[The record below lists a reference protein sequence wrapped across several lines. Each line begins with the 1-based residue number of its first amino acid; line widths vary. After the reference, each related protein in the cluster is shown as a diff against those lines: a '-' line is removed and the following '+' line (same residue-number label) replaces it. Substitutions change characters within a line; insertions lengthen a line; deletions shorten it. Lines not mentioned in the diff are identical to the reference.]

1 MTQIFVFPAADAEA
15 QANLEKSIRG
25 PIDEAII
32 ERHLPAERLPEFRQR
47 AGEDGRLFGWGARI
61 GTVQADGSSRNRSI
75 WEAMRPGDW
84 VLAMWGNTYR
94 FAARIV
100 GTIHSA
106 DFARALWG
114 ADPEGNTFEL
124 VFLLDRPVEVHVPL
138 SDVAALH
145 SGYRGLARISEERLA
160 QIRTRAGSVDRFIE
174 STFLGGDPLPP
185 PAPETPQTPQPTPP
199 ETTSMAGPLKP
210 ICDAFSESLLQAG
223 LTFQPDHHGFVR
235 AFLVGLMTKRFAIL
249 TGLSGSGKT
258 QIALQLGA
266 WLGPDRSCLVPVRP
280 DWTGPEAVLGFED
293 ALRPLRSDGRR
304 AWQVPV
310 PLQFILEARS
320 RPMELHLLILDE
332 MNLAH
337 VERYFADLLS
347 GMESGE
353 PCLPNLERANGD
365 WVLRSGGQPRI
376 QLPSNL
382 MVVGT
387 VNVDE
392 TTYLFS
398 PKVLDRANTY
408 EFRVPTE
415 ALAWGGRRPEMVGRG
430 PADLLSAFR
439 TTAVEADSHLD
450 AGGEDWPEVQHALRT
465 IHAILAPF
473 GMEFGHRVFFEAM
486 RFALLMRGAGVVDAR
501 TVLDLILMQKV
512 LPRVHGTRR
521 KIEPVL
527 ERILAFASDPSRG
540 ESAAGDT
547 GNDAESSRPP
557 LPLTHHK
564 AQRMLERVR
573 THQFASFAE

>member
-1 MTQIFVFPAADAEA
+1 MAA
-15 QANLEKSIRG
+15 
-25 PIDEAII
+25 
-32 ERHLPAERLPEFRQR
+32 
-47 AGEDGRLFGWGARI
+47 
-61 GTVQADGSSRNRSI
+61 
-75 WEAMRPGDW
+75 
-84 VLAMWGNTYR
+84 
-94 FAARIV
+94 
-100 GTIHSA
+100 
-106 DFARALWG
+106 
-114 ADPEGNTFEL
+114 
-124 VFLLDRPVEVHVPL
+124 
-138 SDVAALH
+138 
-145 SGYRGLARISEERLA
+145 
-160 QIRTRAGSVDRFIE
+160 
-174 STFLGGDPLPP
+174 
-185 PAPETPQTPQPTPP
+185 
-199 ETTSMAGPLKP
+199 PLKP
-210 ICDAFSESLLQAG
+210 ICDAFSEALTRAG
-223 LTFQPDHHGFVR
+223 LTFQPDHDGFVR

-310 PLQFILEARS
+310 PLQFILKARS

-353 PCLPNLERANGD
+353 PCLPNLEQENGD
-365 WVLRSGGQPRI
+365 WVLRRDGQHRVK
-376 QLPSNL
+376 LPSNL

-415 ALAWGGRRPEMVGRG
+415 ALAWGGRRPDMVGQG
-430 PADLLSAFR
+430 PAELLSGLR
-439 TTAVEADSHLD
+439 THAVEADSHLD
-450 AGGEDWPEVQHALRT
+450 AGGPDWPEVQEALRA
-465 IHAILAPF
+465 IHAILSPF

-486 RFALLMRGAGVVDAR
+486 RFALLMRGAGVADAH

-527 ERILAFASDPSRG
+527 EQILAFASDLSRG
-540 ESAAGDT
+540 ASDAGDT
-547 GNDAESSRPP
+547 GNDTERSGPR

-564 AQRMLERVR
+564 ATRMLERVR